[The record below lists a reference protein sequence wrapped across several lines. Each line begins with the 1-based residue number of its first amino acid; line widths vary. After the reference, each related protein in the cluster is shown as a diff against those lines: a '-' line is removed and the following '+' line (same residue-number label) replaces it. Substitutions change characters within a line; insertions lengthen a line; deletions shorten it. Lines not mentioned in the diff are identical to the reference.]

1 MRARITTAAIVCLV
15 LFAGAASVTAQ
26 ETLADRA
33 EAAYLSKDWATAEK
47 LYAQV
52 EKEGTNPGFAAFR
65 HASTL
70 LYLGRVAEGRARLD
84 AAEAAGWNPAGIA
97 FRRACAD
104 ALDGKTA
111 EALAQLGKAVAAGF
125 QATAALDGEPL
136 LASVR
141 DDPGF
146 AAVKESIE
154 RTAHPCRYDP
164 RYRAFDFWVGEWDAR
179 PNGAP
184 DSTPPGENI
193 ITLEYDRC
201 IVMEHWTSAGG
212 GYAGSS
218 FNLFDASRGQWYQT
232 WVDTTGGLHEY
243 HGNPDAQGN
252 MILEGETPGSPG
264 QPARIPTRLSVF
276 KLGPDKVRQFSQIS
290 IDGGKTWTTA
300 YDLIYTR
307 RKGSAAA
314 AR

>member
-1 MRARITTAAIVCLV
+1 MRARTTAAAIVCLA
-15 LFAGAASVTAQ
+15 LAGAAPAAAQ
-26 ETLADRA
+26 ETLNDRA
-33 EAAYLSKDWATAEK
+33 EAAYLSEDWATAEK

-52 EKEGTNPGFAAFR
+52 EKEGISPGFAAFR
-65 HASTL
+65 RGSAL

-84 AAEAAGWNPAGIA
+84 AAEAAGWNPAAIA

-104 ALDGKTA
+104 ALEGKTA
-111 EALAQLGKAVAAGF
+111 EAVVQLDKAAAAGF
-125 QATAALDGEPL
+125 QATALLDSEPL
-136 LASVR
+136 LASLR
-141 DDPGF
+141 DAPGF

-154 RTAHPCRYDP
+154 RKAHPCRFDP

-184 DSTPPGENI
+184 DATPPSENL
-193 ITLEYDRC
+193 ITLEYDQC

-212 GYAGSS
+212 GFSGTS
-218 FNLFDASRGQWYQT
+218 FNLFDASRGRWYQT

-252 MILEGETPGSPG
+252 MILEGETPGAPG
-264 QPARIPTRLSVF
+264 QPARVPTRLSVF
-276 KLGPDKVRQFSQIS
+276 KLGPDKVRQFSEIS
-290 IDGGKTWTTA
+290 TDGGKTWTTS

-307 RKGSAAA
+307 RKRSAAPGG
-314 AR
+314 